1 MAVLKKENFNNI
13 YNEYLIINDLF
24 FNENIYFTKHEI
36 FINKKYQEPCYMTKN
51 GFMKNDLFFK
61 KIYTDI
67 INDNNEEMYDLLN
80 HILNLNIVKDYYSAP
95 LFFGKKINQE
105 QKNEFYVVAKEDS
118 LLKEYEYFKS
128 KIFNKNFFKEF
139 ILLGYLPKNIKAVTT
154 NFLRIIYNYSE
165 KGIEFINS
173 FKDNYSEEDLKIV
186 SIYNI
191 YNLFIYFKIAFQRLF
206 LNSNIT

>member
-80 HILNLNIVKDYYSAP
+80 HILNPNIVKDYYSAP
-95 LFFGKKINQE
+95 LFFGKKN
-105 QKNEFYVVAKEDS
+105 
-118 LLKEYEYFKS
+118 
-128 KIFNKNFFKEF
+128 
-139 ILLGYLPKNIKAVTT
+139 
-154 NFLRIIYNYSE
+154 
-165 KGIEFINS
+165 
-173 FKDNYSEEDLKIV
+173 
-186 SIYNI
+186 
-191 YNLFIYFKIAFQRLF
+191 
-206 LNSNIT
+206 